1 MEGGLTGLGEKVQ
14 HVALLLAQCGADR
27 EHAFDEPTAVR
38 TVGPEAGVA
47 PDDTVAQ
54 GALGGVATPS
64 LRTKVHSAA
73 STFNRLEQVAAVC
86 SSARSV
92 PYNSCMWTWCRS
104 LLT

>member
-27 EHAFDEPTAVR
+27 KHAFDETTALR

-54 GALGGVATPS
+54 GALGGVVGRRHRLVVLRHVVNGVSASLIPS
-64 LRTKVHSAA
+64 IRCT
-73 STFNRLEQVAAVC
+73 T
-86 SSARSV
+86 ARF
-92 PYNSCMWTWCRS
+92 PW
-104 LLT
+104 